1 MGEKKK
7 RMKLFALLT
16 AVLAQDGPGV
26 GDGRAMSLQKKID
39 NAQTKCAFYMNKA
52 MVCHPP
58 SGKIGKYTYRF
69 DKVLLDAK
77 HHLVVGKCDEAPP
90 AVDYPSRRRRE
101 TTDELEAEFAALQA
115 QI

>member
-1 MGEKKK
+1 
-7 RMKLFALLT
+7 MKLFALLT

-69 DKVLLDAK
+69 DKVCPKITPEIFPNNYLK
-77 HHLVVGKCDEAPP
+77 RCCWTPSITCPLVNAPTFP
-90 AVDYPSRRRRE
+90 MSLILTGGDVKRKKN
-101 TTDELEAEFAALQA
+101 
-115 QI
+115 